1 MFNFEKISTTR
12 FYTAPT
18 IERVVEFSPPDVD
31 MSNVAKILSLAV
43 DAKCVGVESGD
54 GYAQINGRTNF
65 RLVYLD
71 KDGEVKGVD
80 YNADFTLKAD
90 GEFEDGDN
98 VQCDIIVT
106 ESDVEAAD
114 TLTLTAVLEI
124 VASTTKRDEIEMLTS
139 ADDCCV
145 DQKEVYIPSL
155 IGSKSIV
162 SSFDDDKTWA
172 HR

>member
-31 MSNVAKILSLAV
+31 TSNVAKILSLAV
-43 DAKCVGVESGD
+43 DAKCVACESGA

-71 KDGEVKGVD
+71 KDGTVRGVD
-80 YNADFTLKAD
+80 YNADFTLRAD
-90 GEFEDGDN
+90 GEFDEGDN

-106 ESDVEAAD
+106 ETDVEAAD
-114 TLTLTAVLEI
+114 TLTLTAV
-124 VASTTKRDEIEMLTS
+124 
-139 ADDCCV
+139 
-145 DQKEVYIPSL
+145 
-155 IGSKSIV
+155 
-162 SSFDDDKTWA
+162 
-172 HR
+172 